1 MWAKC
6 PKGLHCLVLSFIALL
21 ISFTGVVTAD
31 EPQFKAL
38 TPPFD
43 LATNQHDAL
52 ALKPVA
58 RALGAVRAALKSLE
72 EYYAKLQLSLNPALP
87 SRGDYKSR
95 DGSRVEFN
103 YEKRLDN
110 DKLLFCVLNKQNKQD
125 LVVKYTQKYS
135 EETHTHCAS
144 HRIAPLFRGLRFEEF
159 PIPSPT
165 RTIDIGVLPLRK
177 LLAFINGCQSIGTVY
192 EAHIM

>member
-6 PKGLHCLVLSFIALL
+6 PKGLHCLVLSFTALL

-144 HRIAPLFRGLRFEEF
+144 HRIARELYVVEMLG
-159 PIPSPT
+159 S
-165 RTIDIGVLPLRK
+165 GW
-177 LLAFINGCQSIGTVY
+177 
-192 EAHIM
+192 IMAVTEYLEYQFAYSDHS